1 MLADT
6 LSLCESGESI
16 SSAPSL
22 FLMTQLFLF
31 YFFFRVCVCVNEVW
45 EAG

>member
-6 LSLCESGESI
+6 LSLCGSGESI
-16 SSAPSL
+16 SSAPL

-31 YFFFRVCVCVNEVW
+31 YFLCVCVNEVW